1 MSPSNTPTTEIPK
14 SHGDEQIPS
23 SSPTTEIPKSHGDA
37 QIPSSS
43 LLYTLVSPILSELR
57 EPPPPSIAASPHRQP
72 SPFLESSRTL
82 AIATPDPS
90 PPHQSFETPKPQ
102 RKRRSLKRSIRATTP
117 GELGFIF
124 PSRRCDRGLRRRI
137 PVTIPKGMTVFG
149 LRGRRS
155 RHSSVRYH
163 ARLSIAGNCRMCLVE
178 VEKSP
183 KPVASAPCL
192 ALPGFDSDVS
202 VVVVGGA
209 KALDRVKEE
218 VNALVN
224 LCDKVECV
232 ISEELKEIGWNRRI
246 RLDPVLCVALYC
258 ELELDQKVELP
269 EICVEQLRCES
280 WRHHR
285 LLERLKHELEV
296 TTQRQEIVSCFLR
309 DYQLSNEE
317 IHALREEDLSEN
329 FFKALSH
336 VQEIHANCKILLRT
350 HHQQG
355 LADTV
360 SADSSDVVL
369 VFSFTPPMD
378 SFTRCLE
385 LMDMMA
391 VYQEGAYER
400 LCRLRISSPS

>member
-1 MSPSNTPTTEIPK
+1 MSPLQHPPTPK
-14 SHGDEQIPS
+14 SPN
-23 SSPTTEIPKSHGDA
+23 PTATPKSLRPLPPPKSPNPTA
-37 QIPSSS
+37 TPKSLRRLSSILS
-43 LLYTLVSPILSELR
+43 SRQVRRRPKPLSELR

-90 PPHQSFETPKPQ
+90 PPRQSFETPKPQ
-102 RKRRSLKRSIRATTP
+102 RKRCGLKRSIRREIHPPRTP
-117 GELGFIF
+117 LAGARVHFPKPEDAIEVFVDGF
-124 PSRRCDRGLRRRI
+124 
-137 PVTIPKGMTVFG
+137 PVTIPKGMTVLLACEVAGVDIPRFCY
-149 LRGRRS
+149 
-155 RHSSVRYH
+155 HS
-163 ARLSIAGNCRMCLVE
+163 RLSIAGNCRMCLVE

-183 KPVASAPCL
+183 KP
-192 ALPGFDSDVS
+192 
-202 VVVVGGA
+202 A
-209 KALDRVKEE
+209 KDRVEEE
-218 VNALVN
+218 VNALAEC
-224 LCDKVECV
+224 CDKVECV

-246 RLDPVLCVALYC
+246 RLDPVLLCGVDC
-258 ELELDQKVELP
+258 EGVER
-269 EICVEQLRCES
+269 LRCECLKTS
-280 WRHHR
+280 SHYF
-285 LLERLKHELEV
+285 ERLKHELEV

-369 VFSFTPPMD
+369 VFSFTPPLD
-378 SFTRCLE
+378 SFTRCN
-385 LMDMMA
+385 
-391 VYQEGAYER
+391 
-400 LCRLRISSPS
+400 